1 MEIHNKLKKFKLVK
15 FIIIGIFLVEII
27 VPLIYLYIKQIEKC
41 FNTKYLINITNLLN
55 SPKILANNP
64 IIFVILI
71 GILVIFFMTY
81 YNLKTS
87 LKNANIETEGIIF
100 KKKDGTHG
108 TAGFANIN
116 DLKHILQVGNEE
128 NTNGIILGKTI
139 DTDEI
144 IILPDSYKKLNRNI
158 MVFGASG
165 SGKSR
170 KFIVP
175 NILKIAEQDERARNL
190 ENAIQQ
196 GKNIIVTDPKRRIIL

>member
-1 MEIHNKLKKFKLVK
+1 MEIHKLKKFKLVK
-15 FIIIGIFLVEII
+15 FIIIGIFFVEII

-41 FNTKYLINITNLLN
+41 FNTNYLINVTNLLN

-71 GILVIFFMTY
+71 GILVIFFMAY

-108 TAGFANIN
+108 TAGFVNIK
-116 DLKHILQVGNEE
+116 DLKHILTVGNEE
-128 NTNGIILGKTI
+128 KTNGIILGKTI

-144 IILPDSYKKLNRNI
+144 IILPDSYKKINRNI

-175 NILKIAEQDERARNL
+175 NILKIAEQDERAR
-190 ENAIQQ
+190 EIRRSY
-196 GKNIIVTDPKRRIIL
+196 PKRKKYDSY

>member
-1 MEIHNKLKKFKLVK
+1 MEIHKLKKFKLVK
-15 FIIIGIFLVEII
+15 FIIIGIFFVEII

-41 FNTKYLINITNLLN
+41 FNTNYLINVTNLLN

-100 KKKDGTHG
+100 KKKDGRHG
-108 TAGFANIN
+108 IAGFKNIN
-116 DLKHILQVGNEE
+116 DLKHILQVGNEK

-139 DTDEI
+139 DSDEI

-175 NILKIAEQDERARNL
+175 NILKIAEQDERAINL

-196 GKNIIVTDPKRRIIL
+196 GKNIIVTDPKRRTIL

>member
-1 MEIHNKLKKFKLVK
+1 MEIHKLKKFKLVK
-15 FIIIGIFLVEII
+15 FIIIGIFLLELV
-27 VPLIYLYIKQIEKC
+27 VPLIYLYIRQIEKC
-41 FNTKYLINITNLLN
+41 FNSSYLVSVSNLMN
-55 SPKILANNP
+55 SPKILVNNP
-64 IIFVILI
+64 IIFITLIIILFI
-71 GILVIFFMTY
+71 IFIAK
-81 YNLKTS
+81 YNLKIS
-87 LKNANIETEGIIF
+87 LKNSTIETKGIIF
-100 KKKDGTHG
+100 KEKDGTHG

-116 DLKHILQVGNEE
+116 DLKHILQVGNEK

-175 NILKIAEQDERARNL
+175 NILKIAEQDERAR
-190 ENAIQQ
+190 EIRRSY
-196 GKNIIVTDPKRRIIL
+196 PKRKKYDSY

>member
-1 MEIHNKLKKFKLVK
+1 MEIHKLKKFKLVK
-15 FIIIGIFLVEII
+15 FIIIGIFFVEII

-41 FNTKYLINITNLLN
+41 FNTNYLINVTNLLN

-71 GILVIFFMTY
+71 GILVIFFMAY

-108 TAGFANIN
+108 TAGFENIN
-116 DLKHILQVGNEE
+116 DLKHILQVGNEK

-196 GKNIIVTDPKRRIIL
+196 GKNIIVTDPKRRTIL

>member
-1 MEIHNKLKKFKLVK
+1 MEIDKLKKFKLAK
-15 FIIIGIFLVEII
+15 FIIIGTFLLELV
-27 VPLIYLYIKQIEKC
+27 VPLIYLYIRQIEKC
-41 FNTKYLINITNLLN
+41 FNSSYLVSVSNLMN
-55 SPKILANNP
+55 SPKILVNNP
-64 IIFVILI
+64 IIFIILI
-71 GILVIFFMTY
+71 SILFIIFMAK
-81 YNLKTS
+81 YNLKIS
-87 LKNANIETEGIIF
+87 LKNSTIETKGIIF
-100 KKKDGTHG
+100 KEKDGTHG
-108 TAGFANIN
+108 TAGFANIK
-116 DLKHILQVGNEE
+116 DLKHILTVGNEE
-128 NTNGIILGKTI
+128 KTNGIILGKTI

-196 GKNIIVTDPKRRIIL
+196 GKNIIVTDPKRRTIL

>member
-1 MEIHNKLKKFKLVK
+1 MEIHKLKKFKLVK
-15 FIIIGIFLVEII
+15 FIIIGIFFVEII

-41 FNTKYLINITNLLN
+41 FNTNYLINITNLLN

-71 GILVIFFMTY
+71 GILVILVIFFMAY

-116 DLKHILQVGNEE
+116 DLKHILQVGNEK

-165 SGKSR
+165 SGKS
-170 KFIVP
+170 
-175 NILKIAEQDERARNL
+175 IAEQDEKARNL

-196 GKNIIVTDPKRRIIL
+196 GKNMIVTDPKRRTIL

>member
-1 MEIHNKLKKFKLVK
+1 MDIHNKLKKFKLVK

-100 KKKDGTHG
+100 KEKDGTHG
-108 TAGFANIN
+108 TAGFANIK
-116 DLKHILQVGNEE
+116 DLKHILRVGNEK

-175 NILKIAEQDERARNL
+175 NILKIAEQDERAR
-190 ENAIQQ
+190 EIRRSY
-196 GKNIIVTDPKRRIIL
+196 PKRKKYDSY

>member
-1 MEIHNKLKKFKLVK
+1 MEIHKLKKFKLVK
-15 FIIIGIFLVEII
+15 FIIIGIFFVEII

-41 FNTKYLINITNLLN
+41 FNTNYLINITNLLN

-71 GILVIFFMTY
+71 GILVIFFMAY

-116 DLKHILQVGNEE
+116 DLKHILQVGNEK

-139 DTDEI
+139 D
-144 IILPDSYKKLNRNI
+144 
-158 MVFGASG
+158 
-165 SGKSR
+165 
-170 KFIVP
+170 
-175 NILKIAEQDERARNL
+175 
-190 ENAIQQ
+190 
-196 GKNIIVTDPKRRIIL
+196 

>member
-1 MEIHNKLKKFKLVK
+1 MEIHKLKKFKLVK

-41 FNTKYLINITNLLN
+41 FNTNYVINVTNLLN

-71 GILVIFFMTY
+71 GILVIFFMAY

-116 DLKHILQVGNEE
+116 DLKHILQVGNEK

-144 IILPDSYKKLNRNI
+144 IILPDSYKKLNRNKPFLKLFKNSKI
-158 MVFGASG
+158 
-165 SGKSR
+165 KIKR
-170 KFIVP
+170 KQKLIK
-175 NILKIAEQDERARNL
+175 LKIKK
-190 ENAIQQ
+190 NALNSSYLTMDRMNKIE
-196 GKNIIVTDPKRRIIL
+196 KI